1 MQIDNSLS
9 NSLIEQ
15 SIITDDERI
24 KSFKMLSCKS
34 TKAWNNRL
42 RSIDTILKLGMHCPP
57 SIRYSAIKLCDLMEQ
72 KCHREYCCQDRAK
85 AALSIVAKMML
96 SESERQ
102 IYGLSTIGSMYSFKC
117 ETLALSLLGNQTI
130 SLSEKFIKSC
140 IHVIISTRPNLK
152 LPGHLSELLM
162 TFLLITSTDEDIWQ
176 HSELL
181 IVCAS
186 AVLIERYFAG
196 TTSNYVNISDI
207 FCSLANYDKYTAIR
221 LATFMSERINHIST
235 VYQMLSSQTT
245 IDDINHTDMSK
256 LNTSSIDSST

>member
-152 LPGHLSELLM
+152 LPAQPM
-162 TFLLITSTDEDIWQ
+162 FPDEDIWQ